1 MRTIF
6 RTLVLTGCCAVASAA
21 VAQQPVKATPRFETA
36 VTYDLSGANLTT
48 GSGFWMQGGSAS
60 FAGSITHR
68 FSAVAELSG
77 LHSSSISG
85 AQVPLSLVTVVF
97 GPRYRW
103 SAPSREHDFSIF
115 GQALVGETHGFNS
128 IFPAAGSPNTS
139 ASSVAFELGG
149 GIDLGLKHHVAL
161 RLLQANWLRTSL
173 PNATTNVQNNLLLD
187 AGVVFRF

>member
-6 RTLVLTGCCAVASAA
+6 RTIVLTGCCVVAPAA
-21 VAQQPVKATPRFETA
+21 VAQQPVKAAPRFEA
-36 VTYDLSGANLTT
+36 AATYDFSGANLTT

-60 FAGSITHR
+60 LAGNITHQ

-77 LHSSSISG
+77 LHSGSISG

-103 SAPSREHDFSIF
+103 SAPSKAHDFSIF
-115 GQALVGETHGFNS
+115 GQALVGEAHGFNS
-128 IFPAAGSPNTS
+128 IFPAAGGANTS

-187 AGVVFRF
+187 AGVVLRF

>member
-6 RTLVLTGCCAVASAA
+6 RTLVLAGCCVIALTAA
-21 VAQQPVKATPRFETA
+21 AQQPVKATPRFEAA

-48 GSGFWMQGGSAS
+48 GNSFWMQGGGVS
-60 FAGSITHR
+60 FAGGITHH

-77 LHSSSISG
+77 LHSGSISG
-85 AQVPLSLVTVVF
+85 TLPLSLVTVVF

-103 SAPSREHDFSIF
+103 NAPSKAHDFSIF
-115 GQALVGETHGFNS
+115 GQALVGEAHGFDS
-128 IFPAAGSPNTS
+128 VFPAAGSPNAS

-149 GIDLGLKHHVAL
+149 GIDLGLRHHVAL

-187 AGVVFRF
+187 AGVVMRF